1 MGFIARIEKEL
12 DLLKHKS
19 RFSRSKAADPKYTL
33 EDAISDYSKYAVFAS
48 KKVEEDYYA
57 YIRRLYER
65 QEKAA
70 TGLIYAVIE
79 DIRSKVSD
87 YRKSPDKVHYPLD
100 VLIFLIL
107 ITRVQGIVDCDEI
120 ADYYNLH
127 YLELF
132 VLVPGIPKYRGQLSV
147 STIQVAMSMLSP
159 EQISRF
165 FEENFTKIKITI
177 EEQVLYHKER
187 IESRPEGIKDTL
199 GFDGQE
205 MKGTYRRGEKKRK
218 CKGGIV
224 TQLYNCTQRVPLG
237 FEISS
242 KKNHERDDILPILSR
257 ITIDGMVVMC
267 DDLNSQA
274 AVSNAVIKAN
284 GIYMFPLGK
293 NGNKELLIH
302 VEAIFNR
309 QHKDVQSW
317 ESKKPTK
324 KQNKR
329 DHGRYDFT
337 KIEILPA
344 EPYLD
349 PRINKKHKNV
359 RTLIKYTKI
368 SKYYINDELVKETED
383 VTYYI
388 SSLAYAEEYTLQQV
402 VASLEDYWQI
412 ETSHAVL
419 DSHHLFHQDAL
430 HACLPTTM
438 KNVAAFNKIGTAV
451 LSYIRQRMS
460 IKECRKKP
468 HSYKL
473 IKSRCQ
479 SMGLESLLIYL
490 YDYWFDRVEQT
501 DSNEQ

>member
-1 MGFIARIEKEL
+1 
-12 DLLKHKS
+12 
-19 RFSRSKAADPKYTL
+19 
-33 EDAISDYSKYAVFAS
+33 
-48 KKVEEDYYA
+48 
-57 YIRRLYER
+57 
-65 QEKAA
+65 
-70 TGLIYAVIE
+70 
-79 DIRSKVSD
+79 
-87 YRKSPDKVHYPLD
+87 
-100 VLIFLIL
+100 
-107 ITRVQGIVDCDEI
+107 
-120 ADYYNLH
+120 
-127 YLELF
+127 
-132 VLVPGIPKYRGQLSV
+132 
-147 STIQVAMSMLSP
+147 MSMLTP
-159 EQISRF
+159 KQIFRF

-199 GFDGQE
+199 GFDSQE
-205 MKGTYRRGEKKRK
+205 MNGTYSGGESKRK

-242 KKNHERDDILPILSR
+242 KKNHERDDILSILSR

-267 DDLNSQA
+267 DDLNSQE

-309 QHKDVQSW
+309 QHKDVQTCF
-317 ESKKPTK
+317 SKKTTK

-329 DHGRYDFT
+329 DHGKYDFT

-344 EPYLD
+344 EPYLA
-349 PRINKKHKNV
+349 PSINTKHKNV

-368 SKYYINDELVKETED
+368 SKCYINDELVKETED
-383 VTYYI
+383 VTYHI
-388 SSLAYAEEYTLQQV
+388 SSLAYAEEYTLLQV

-412 ETSHAVL
+412 ETCHAVL
-419 DSHHLFHQDAL
+419 HQDAL
-430 HACLPTTM
+430 HACLPNTI
-438 KNVAAFNKIGTAV
+438 KNVVAFNKIGTAV
-451 LSYIRQRMS
+451 LSYIRRRMS

-468 HSYKL
+468 YSYKL

-501 DSNEQ
+501 DSDEQ

>member
-1 MGFIARIEKEL
+1 MGFIAKIEKEL
-12 DLLKHKS
+12 DLSMHKS
-19 RFSRSKAADPKYTL
+19 RFSRSKAADPQYTID
-33 EDAISDYSKYAVFAS
+33 DAISDYSKFAVFAS
-48 KKVEEDYYA
+48 KDVEEEYYS
-57 YIRRLYER
+57 YIRRLYDR
-65 QEKAA
+65 QDRTA

-100 VLIFLIL
+100 ILIFLIL

-120 ADYYNLH
+120 ADYYNFH

-132 VLVPGIPKYRGQLSV
+132 VMVPGIPKYRGKISV
-147 STIQVAMSMLSP
+147 STIQVAMSMLRP

-165 FEENFTKIKITI
+165 FEENFTKIKIQI
-177 EEQVLYHKER
+177 EEQILYHKEK
-187 IESRPEGIKDTL
+187 IATRPENIKDTL

-205 MKGTYRRGEKKRK
+205 MKGTYRKGECKRK

-224 TQLYNCTQRVPLG
+224 TQLYNCTQRISLG
-237 FEISS
+237 FEISD

-267 DDLNSQA
+267 DDLNAQA

-309 QHKDVQSW
+309 QHKNVQIW
-317 ESKKPTK
+317 ESKKPTN

-329 DHGRYDFT
+329 DHGRYDST

-349 PRINKKHKNV
+349 PRINIKHKNV
-359 RTLIKYTKI
+359 RTLIKYIKC
-368 SKYYINDELVKETED
+368 SRYYVNDEQIKETED

-402 VASLEDYWQI
+402 VASIEDYWQI

-419 DSHHLFHQDAL
+419 DSPLLFHQDAL
-430 HACLPTTM
+430 QACLPTTI

-460 IKECRKKP
+460 IKEGKKKP
-468 HSYKL
+468 YSFKL

-479 SMGLESLLIYL
+479 NMGLESLLIYL

-501 DSNEQ
+501 DSDEQ